1 MIGLEKR
8 ARRSTPSERAKM
20 RAYYR
25 KNKGRLRRQRRRRER
40 KPRIKKERHGTPEGG
55 GYTQT
60 REISLPSRG
69 GSGGSAPV
77 SAGGGA
83 ETPDFDPEK
92 NTRSLER
99 LIEMRSEI

>member
-40 KPRIKKERHGTPEGG
+40 KPRVKKKRHGKPEGG
-55 GYTQT
+55 GYTRT
-60 REISLPSRG
+60 NEISLPSKGGGG
-69 GSGGSAPV
+69 GSGGSI
-77 SAGGGA
+77 STGGGDA
-83 ETPDFDPEK
+83 PSFDPEK
-92 NTRSLER
+92 SPRSLER
-99 LIEMRSEI
+99 LIQMRSEV